1 MYLIPSVSRRLRTQS
16 IYDRK
21 GAREGVLEVWSSRE
35 VHHCI
40 GRKGERTVR
49 YVRFDSKS
57 GNLPTCLPRWCI
69 TWYSWHLWCNILF
82 VTTTE
87 SADSVQRSKC
97 YRAQMITPFTLTS
110 SDWPISWLCLHLLR
124 ISGGR
129 TGCQGWDVRSGNVEF
144 FKNDKFT
151 LHCYFLQFY
160 EIFIFPSGNWRTPDP
175 SRLFHHQES
184 PHSHPGRLHGQ
195 AYLVSWSITSLIEAY

>member
-1 MYLIPSVSRRLRTQS
+1 MYLILSVSRRFRTQS

-82 VTTTE
+82 VTTTDWTNLVYQSEHLRPQLRTSKLRPSQTGRSRGFAFIYFE
-87 SADSVQRSKC
+87 STED
-97 YRAQMITPFTLTS
+97 AQAAKDGMCDQEI
-110 SDWPISWLCLHLLR
+110 DGRR
-124 ISGGR
+124 IR
-129 TGCQGWDVRSGNVEF
+129 VDF
-144 FKNDKFT
+144 
-151 LHCYFLQFY
+151 
-160 EIFIFPSGNWRTPDP
+160 
-175 SRLFHHQES
+175 
-184 PHSHPGRLHGQ
+184 
-195 AYLVSWSITSLIEAY
+195 SITKRAHTPTPGVYMGRPT